1 MKKEIEKELLDVKL
15 SYRKK
20 QTLATILEENEEED
34 QDVPLIQLLVPEAN
48 KKEEIFP
55 KLL

>member
-1 MKKEIEKELLDVKL
+1 MKKEIEKELADVKL